1 MKIKTNIMLPH
12 IYIIKNRMLHF
23 KYLLGCFLFLVSFYA
38 QAGLTFDRIIIFGDS
53 LSDTGK
59 MYQKSKGWLPSSPP
73 YHEGRFS
80 DGPIWVDYLKEKLQK
95 KYTHQVTVINE
106 AEGGATAA
114 AYEKESWNPTYQVIN
129 NLDFEFNQYSKDYQF
144 KPNDLVVIWA
154 GANDYMTNGWR
165 DSDTVMLAIDQL
177 ITKVLLAGANNVLVF
192 NLPLLS
198 TTPFAIHYEPEK
210 LNELKEITEEHNNK
224 LRRLIKTRNYK
235 HVRLYDIAYEFSNIM
250 KTPTYYGFHHIDQ
263 ACYKKGYI
271 WRPFL
276 NEYYQPQQMVAK
288 EVTFS
293 AENNQ
298 TRSLDEMSAK
308 EVYQLLMNSPLANNP
323 MMQDALP
330 SQQVYY
336 SQDRRVEQD
345 LELAGDKPES
355 CEGYLFWDKVHPT
368 SAAHKILA
376 DKIFKFLQQRYVNY
390 NSSY

>member
-1 MKIKTNIMLPH
+1 MILFTCSFKNNIKLI
-12 IYIIKNRMLHF
+12 
-23 KYLLGCFLFLVSFYA
+23 KYLLGCFLLLISYST
-38 QAGLTFDRIIIFGDS
+38 QAGLSIERIIIFGDS

-80 DGPIWVDYLKEKLQK
+80 DGPIWVDFLKEKIK
-95 KYTHQVTVINE
+95 EKYSSQVTIINE

-129 NLDFEFNQYSKDYQF
+129 NLDFEFNQYTKENQF
-144 KPNDLVVIWA
+144 RSNDLVIIWA

-165 DSDTVMLAIDQL
+165 DSDSVMLAIDQL

-198 TTPFAIHYEPEK
+198 TTPFAIHHEPEK
-210 LNELKEITEEHNNK
+210 LNELKEITEEHNKK
-224 LRRLIKTRNYK
+224 LRRLIKTRSYK

-276 NEYYQPQQMVAK
+276 RNYYPSQQMMA
-288 EVTFS
+288 EEITFPS
-293 AENNQ
+293 ENNQ
-298 TRSLDEMSAK
+298 PRSLDELNAK
-308 EVYQLLMNSPLANNP
+308 EVYQVLMSSSLANNP
-323 MMQDALP
+323 MMRDAFP
-330 SQQVYY
+330 SQQAY
-336 SQDRRVEQD
+336 SHNRRIEQS
-345 LELAGDKPES
+345 LELAGDKPED

-376 DKIFKFLQQRYVNY
+376 DKIFRFIQQRYVGY
-390 NSSY
+390 YSSY